1 MSAGARPD
9 GVLLAQAST
18 EIASSSESAGSG
30 PCAKQVGA
38 QDVGEHD
45 RVAAAGFARRRH
57 AQAAHRGAGVQQC
70 TPATRR
76 DRVRLLRD
84 QKDNAGPPRPAR
96 PHPAGIEQEIYA
108 LLAVYQIIRIAIAD
122 ATGSAPGTDPDRAS
136 FTIALEAALDP
147 VIQAANVIATTVVD
161 LVGTIGR
168 HVLDNLMPDR
178 RLRLSPRAVK
188 RPISRYAYKSLKI
201 DRRSYK
207 AALAIDILT
216 PAISP

>member
-1 MSAGARPD
+1 MSASTTASPQLD
-9 GVLLAQAST
+9 LLAAATHKPPTAGRGCSNAPPLPD
-18 EIASSSESAGSG
+18 EIESAYFEIKKTMLGR
-30 PCAKQVGA
+30 
-38 QDVGEHD
+38 
-45 RVAAAGFARRRH
+45 RVLRAR
-57 AQAAHRGAGVQQC
+57 
-70 TPATRR
+70 T
-76 DRVRLLRD
+76 
-84 QKDNAGPPRPAR
+84 
-96 PHPAGIEQEIYA
+96 PAGIEQEIYA

-136 FTIALEAALDP
+136 FTIALEAARDP
-147 VIQAANVIATTVVD
+147 VMQAANVIATTVVD